1 MTDDFETEA
10 LHYVLD
16 ELDADRRAA
25 FEERLARDPQQRA
38 ALKACTDS
46 LTGFACDTAP
56 AEPMAAA
63 DQRAAL
69 SAILAQTAGSAT
81 VRREPKKIVSWPR
94 YVWPIA
100 AALLLALNLV
110 EFERPFAPQPASQE
124 AVTRNELPESVAATS
139 AGNAA
144 MTTQPRD
151 RSAADQTKDNLGT
164 DAKAGDELLVEAR
177 ENARELAK
185 LRADYAT
192 LQRTTNVL
200 RADYDGLVRHFADR
214 VLLEKSIG
222 RLATME
228 LVDAATYARG
238 DRRGLTDVARGILTA
253 PGVVVPVDSSSPPPQ
268 DTPSEPGFSSAGITP
283 DEPAPAPAPYA
294 WSVFDDKEG
303 RGYLNLYNLPHLA
316 SDQSLQLWV
325 KPVDGV
331 NYVRVG
337 EVPAAFHG
345 GNGSVQYTL
354 PEQNTAP
361 AEILITVEPR
371 GEPAPQP
378 TGATVLRGP

>member
-1 MTDDFETEA
+1 MRDDFETEA

-25 FEERLARDPQQRA
+25 FEERLARDPQERE

-46 LTGFACDTAP
+46 LAGFACETAP

-69 SAILAQTAGSAT
+69 SAILAHTAGPAT
-81 VRREPKKIVSWPR
+81 ARRERRKVIAWPR
-94 YVWPIA
+94 YAWPIA

-110 EFERPFAPQPASQE
+110 EFERPLAPQSAPGE
-124 AVTRNELPESVAATS
+124 AVTRSEPPESPAAASGGAMATTAQPTDTS
-139 AGNAA
+139 EAE
-144 MTTQPRD
+144 QP
-151 RSAADQTKDNLGT
+151 ADDLGT
-164 DAKAGDELLVEAR
+164 AAKAVDELLAEAR

-192 LQRTTNVL
+192 LQRTTSVL
-200 RADYDGLVRHFADR
+200 RAEYDGLVRHFADR

-228 LVDAATYARG
+228 LVDAESYARG

-253 PGVVVPVDSSSPPPQ
+253 PGVVVPVDVSSPPPEA
-268 DTPSEPGFSSAGITP
+268 TLNEPGFSAAGTSP
-283 DEPAPAPAPYA
+283 EEAAPAPVPYA

-303 RGYLNLYNLPHLA
+303 RGYLNLYNLPQLA
-316 SDQSLQLWV
+316 SEQSLQLWV
-325 KPVDGV
+325 KPADGV
-331 NYVRVG
+331 DYVRVG